1 MDLGLVASF
10 PGVERG
16 EMNVSLTPEL
26 ERYVNDK
33 IEGGTYHSAS
43 EVVREGLRL
52 LKERDEMHERKLAAL
67 RADIQI
73 AVEQAER
80 GQVSPFNEETLRA
93 VKAQGL
99 ERLNARKANGA

>member
-1 MDLGLVASF
+1 
-10 PGVERG
+10 
-16 EMNVSLTPEL
+16 MNVSLTPEL

-33 IEGGTYHSAS
+33 VEGGMYDSAS

-52 LKERDEMHERKLAAL
+52 LKEKDELHERKLAAL

-99 ERLNARKANGA
+99 ERLNARKAKGA